1 MLKQVFD
8 DEALFDAVVIM
19 AAEERTDF
27 YFPDWPFNV
36 FIFIVY
42 ILGLYIITSL
52 RTP

>member
-1 MLKQVFD
+1 MSDSPYRPKD
-8 DEALFDAVVIM
+8 HKDSANKT
-19 AAEERTDF
+19 EERTDF